1 MLIPT
6 VKKKSGR
13 LPPRDVNQPTGGEDE
28 LGLIYADL
36 ELISV
41 DDLALCR
48 RGFLSEDEVRSIRVR
63 ALVDS
68 GAYQMVINEH
78 VKQQL
83 DLQVVEERVV
93 TLADDSERRVE
104 VVVPIEIHFKNRMTV
119 AHAIVLPAARDVL
132 LGSIPMED
140 LDVVIDPK
148 RQTLDVNPANPNIA
162 VTIVKDVGLST
173 AVSLNP

>member
-6 VKKKSGR
+6 VKRKSRR

-28 LGLIYADL
+28 MGLIYADL

-93 TLADDSERRVE
+93 TLADSELRVE
-104 VVVPIEIHFKNRMTV
+104 VVGPIEIHFKNRMTV

-162 VTIVKDVGLST
+162 VTIVKDVGLSA
-173 AVSLNP
+173 AVSL

>member
-6 VKKKSGR
+6 VKRKSRR

-28 LGLIYADL
+28 MGLIYADL

-93 TLADDSERRVE
+93 TLADSELRLE
-104 VVVPIEIHFKNRMTV
+104 VVGPIEIHFKNRMTV
-119 AHAIVLPAARDVL
+119 AHAIVSPAARDVL

-162 VTIVKDVGLST
+162 VTIVKDVGLSA
-173 AVSLNP
+173 AVSLNR